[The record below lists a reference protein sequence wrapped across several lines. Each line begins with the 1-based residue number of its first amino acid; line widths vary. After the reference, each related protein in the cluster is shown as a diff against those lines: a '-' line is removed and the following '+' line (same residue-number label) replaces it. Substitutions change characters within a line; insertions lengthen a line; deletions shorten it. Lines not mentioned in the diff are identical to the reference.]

1 MTYKPEYSKIV
12 SDVNNIK
19 KYVFERAET
28 NVQFTLRL
36 RLRSSF
42 KSIKPEWHGPIDWI
56 QEIGPCHSK
65 I

>member
-28 NVQFTLRL
+28 NVHFT
-36 RLRSSF
+36 
-42 KSIKPEWHGPIDWI
+42 
-56 QEIGPCHSK
+56 
-65 I
+65 